1 MNNHNIIILAISPMF
16 VLLNASPAL
25 SDNFTLSDSA
35 LMSLDSPTFFSYTSI
50 VTRQEDVA
58 GPGVEFDIH
67 FPGNEYPDSSIAWVS
82 SDESGTGL
90 LSGINVSMYDNFDLK
105 FTLVSIDGI
114 STPDVGGLI
123 HVGAMIGPS
132 EDSLWSYR
140 PSRIDLVSGTS
151 YSPTAVSST
160 TVETD
165 YTSLLGIHIWLYEP
179 SDWSPLGTD
188 ITLLVEAAPD
198 AVPIPEPA
206 TLLLLGLGTVMLRRK
221 RRAK

>member
-1 MNNHNIIILAISPMF
+1 MVVVFALGLSAPPVMG
-16 VLLNASPAL
+16 LNA
-25 SDNFTLSDSA
+25 TLSDSA
-35 LMSLDSPTFFSYTSI
+35 LMSLDSPIFTGRNAI

-67 FPGNEYPDSSIAWVS
+67 FPNNEQPDSVIAWVS
-82 SDESGTGL
+82 CDEGGTGL

-123 HVGAMIGPS
+123 SVGAMIGPYDGS
-132 EDSLWSYR
+132 HHAYNPAW
-140 PSRIDLVSGTS
+140 IDLVSGTS
-151 YSPTAVSST
+151 YDRTAVSST
-160 TVETD
+160 SVKTD
-165 YTSLLGIHIWLYEP
+165 YTSLLGIFAWLYEP
-179 SDWSPLGTD
+179 SDWSPSGTD

-206 TLLLLGLGTVMLRRK
+206 TLLLLGLGTVMLQRK
-221 RRAK
+221 HRAK